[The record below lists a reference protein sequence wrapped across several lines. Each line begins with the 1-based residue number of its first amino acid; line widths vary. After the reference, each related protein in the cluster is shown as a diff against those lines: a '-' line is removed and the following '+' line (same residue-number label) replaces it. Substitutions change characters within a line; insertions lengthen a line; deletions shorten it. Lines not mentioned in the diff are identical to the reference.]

1 MECEQTK
8 GERIAGILKSA
19 CAVLYIVLAMLQI
32 VGILGKGAVYA
43 RRLLWSAAA
52 LLQAYQLWMN
62 KQRGLA
68 VFFFVFA
75 VFFLFPVVLFFIMRS
90 D

>member
-8 GERIAGILKSA
+8 GERIAGILKLA

-68 VFFFVFA
+68 VFSL
-75 VFFLFPVVLFFIMRS
+75 FLLYSFSFLS
-90 D
+90 SCSL